1 VIRAGKIHICGDEV
15 NVFIDDGP
23 IGHRV
28 LSCSYADLLESRITG
43 NSLQIKFNLSIERA
57 RSFWERRYNYR
68 VEELKRQGARLENQ
82 LFCDQRKQ
90 VDQRVREICRD
101 KVEEAAR
108 ELLHSRMGWGD

>member
-1 VIRAGKIHICGDEV
+1 MNGAGEIHICGDEV
-15 NVFIDDGP
+15 TVFIRDGSR
-23 IGHRV
+23 GHRV
-28 LSCSYADLLESRITG
+28 FSCSYEDLQESRISG
-43 NSLQIKFNLSIERA
+43 ASIGIALNLSVERA

-68 VEELKRQGARLENQ
+68 VEELKRQGARMENQ